1 MEDIKLIVKENYEF
15 NSIEIEIY
23 DFNWSQ
29 QVKNENDRIN
39 KTIPFFEAIEY
50 YYKKPNLKIRE
61 IVIETTQLRDIHH
74 HLLSLL
80 QASLQSN
87 SKLDELFRRGGAE
100 PPFEAQILI
109 PYRAN
114 GENAFRKDQ
123 MTRFLQHMKDYMS
136 EIHPT
141 INYKLIILEQN
152 NNLLFNRGLLLN
164 IGFLECE
171 KTVSHFIKYYIH
183 HNVDL
188 FPEKGVEGE
197 PLDYSYTPMGQVRDL
212 FGYKGGLG
220 GICIFNR
227 HDFKNV
233 NGFPNNCLKWGNEDN
248 ILKQRCERNNIDII
262 RDKFYNKGIREET
275 HKRDS
280 SFNEINMKKNKDDN
294 INWIKN
300 GLNTCKYTRKIDV
313 DSEFTCDATQF
324 VIHYLI
330 DFDYH

>member
-1 MEDIKLIVKENYEF
+1 MEDIKLIVKENCEF

-23 DFNWSQ
+23 DFNWSKQ
-29 QVKNENDRIN
+29 FKNENDRIN
-39 KTIPFFEAIEY
+39 KIIPFFEAIEY

-61 IVIETTQLRDIHH
+61 IVIKTQLRNIHY

-80 QASLQSN
+80 KESN
-87 SKLDELFRRGGAE
+87 FNLDQCL
-100 PPFEAQILI
+100 PFEAQILI

-114 GENAFRKDQ
+114 DVNAFRKDQ
-123 MTRFLQHMKDYMS
+123 MTRFLTHMFK
-136 EIHPT
+136 IHPKV
-141 INYKLIILEQN
+141 NYKLIILEQN

-171 KTVSHFIKYYIH
+171 KTVSHYIKYYIH

-188 FPEKGVEGE
+188 FPQIEFG
-197 PLDYSYTPMGQVRDL
+197 LDYSYTPIGQVKDL

-233 NGFPNNCLKWGNEDN
+233 NGFPNNCIVWGSEDV
-248 ILKQRCERNNIDII
+248 ILKQRCERNNIEII
-262 RDKFYNKGIREET
+262 RTKFYNKRITEET
-275 HKRDS
+275 HSRDS
-280 SFNEINMKKNKDDN
+280 SFNEINMKKNKNDN

-300 GLNTCKYTRKIDV
+300 GLSTLQSFDSSRQGTLQSFDSLRQDTCKYSRKINV
-313 DSEFTCDATQF
+313 DSKFNSENI
-324 VIHYLI
+324 IHYLL
-330 DFDYH
+330 DFN